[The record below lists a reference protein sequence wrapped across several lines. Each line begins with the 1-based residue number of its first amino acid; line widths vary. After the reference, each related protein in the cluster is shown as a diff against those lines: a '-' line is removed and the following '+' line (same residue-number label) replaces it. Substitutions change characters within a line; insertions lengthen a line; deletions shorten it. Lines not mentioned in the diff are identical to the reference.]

1 MSVTNI
7 MIVDDHR
14 LVREGVKKILESY
27 KGIKVVSEAENG
39 VEALKMI
46 PSIKPDIILLD
57 IKMPKLNGLDTLK
70 RIKDFDNSSK
80 IIILSAYSNKE
91 YIIDAIKRG
100 ANGYLLKSCTS
111 ENLIQAINRVNRNSS
126 YLQPSLVKVL
136 REVNKK
142 DYIEPVIDKLSLL
155 SNREY
160 EILYLIAKGYN
171 NMEIGLELFI
181 SEKTVKNHI
190 TNIYKKI
197 DVKNRVQAVIFSYEC
212 ELIPR

>member
-1 MSVTNI
+1 

-27 KGIKVVSEAENG
+27 KGMKVVSEAENG

-136 REVNKK
+136 RDVNKK
-142 DYIEPVIDKLSLL
+142 DYIAPVIDKLSLL

>member
-1 MSVTNI
+1 KSFLGLYESQRCVNMSVTNI

-27 KGIKVVSEAENG
+27 KGIKVVSEAEYG

-80 IIILSAYSNKE
+80 IRILSAYSNKE

-111 ENLIQAINRVNRNSS
+111 ENLIQAINRV
-126 YLQPSLVKVL
+126 
-136 REVNKK
+136 
-142 DYIEPVIDKLSLL
+142 
-155 SNREY
+155 
-160 EILYLIAKGYN
+160 
-171 NMEIGLELFI
+171 
-181 SEKTVKNHI
+181 
-190 TNIYKKI
+190 
-197 DVKNRVQAVIFSYEC
+197 
-212 ELIPR
+212 